1 MLALQAA
8 FVAATAGRPAE
19 AERWADAVDRWQ
31 FGDAAR
37 PGDPATE
44 AWAAVLRASMCR
56 RGAGQMRADADEAVR
71 RLAAENLAAAA
82 GRLAQGIACVL
93 CGEFEEGDALFAEV
107 INTGEAAAAP
117 DTLATALCQRSL
129 LAIARGG
136 WSRAEALAGQAGTVL
151 RRAGIEGSYA
161 TPMICAVQARTAMH
175 RGDIPAARRE
185 LVGVQRLRHLLTY
198 AIPYLAVQARIES
211 TRVHLALADL
221 AGARTLIQEVDE
233 LLKRRPGLG
242 TLAGEAEA
250 LRAQLSKER
259 GSGVPGASALTAAE
273 LRLLPLL
280 TTHLSVP
287 EIAAE
292 LFVSPHTIKG
302 QMKTIYRKL
311 DATTRH
317 QAVTRASELGLLE
330 G

>member
-1 MLALQAA
+1 M
-8 FVAATAGRPAE
+8 
-19 AERWADAVDRWQ
+19 
-31 FGDAAR
+31 
-37 PGDPATE
+37 
-44 AWAAVLRASMCR
+44 
-56 RGAGQMRADADEAVR
+56 
-71 RLAAENLAAAA
+71 
-82 GRLAQGIACVL
+82 
-93 CGEFEEGDALFAEV
+93 
-107 INTGEAAAAP
+107 INTGEPAAAP